1 MATNN
6 KELNIIRICIRYEY
20 EMIENYD
27 VKVEG
32 GAFGLIITEQG
43 VFKGN
48 PGKVH
53 ATICPKCWYL
63 EFYLEDTT
71 KLKK

>member
-1 MATNN
+1 
-6 KELNIIRICIRYEY
+6 
-20 EMIENYD
+20 MIENYD

-48 PGKVH
+48 LGKVYS
-53 ATICPKCWYL
+53 AICPKCWYL
-63 EFYLEDTT
+63 EFYLEDTS